1 MGLDLWLGGFGVVT
15 RVGLGFYVGFGGFS
29 GFVK

>member
-1 MGLDLWLGGFGVVT
+1 MGLGLGLGIFGFVT